1 MADSAPMIAAEERQ
15 ETPEVMERKANTLV
29 NYINKSKHIIVFTG
43 AGISTSTGIPDFRG
57 PEGVWTLRKQ
67 GRLRTSKA
75 ASTLQAIPSPTH
87 MALVELQ
94 DRDILK
100 YVVSQNCDGLHRRSG
115 ILPDRISEL
124 HGNSNLEHCK
134 DCGKQ
139 YIRDFRAVSTF
150 EKGIHDHRTGRK
162 CALCGGILLDTI
174 INFGEFLSA
183 EPLQLARDH
192 AKKADLC
199 IALGSSLTIPPASEI
214 PETVGKRKA
223 ANLVIC
229 NLQETPLDKSSSL
242 RIFGKTDDLMERVM
256 EKLSLPIPKF
266 MVRRLLV
273 IRIGSE
279 AGRYSVK
286 IEGVDVDGT
295 PVTFLQSVKLENNRR
310 VVRAEPFTINL
321 RDELEIGTRLKLV
334 LEFMGHY
341 GEPNLELSHLYDD
354 AGAAL
359 ALYLLEYDPL
369 LGQWTTTRQ
378 DPDKVPA
385 ASVQEVDSTAKG
397 KEKAIPTEES
407 GMPDNV
413 KPSPATNATSDHEA

>member
-1 MADSAPMIAAEERQ
+1 MADSAPMFAAEERQ
-15 ETPEVMERKANTLV
+15 ETPEVIERKANTLV
-29 NYINKSKHIIVFTG
+29 NYINKSKHVIVL
-43 AGISTSTGIPDFRG
+43 TGIPDFRG
-57 PEGVWTLRKQ
+57 PEGVWTLRRQ

-75 ASTLQAIPSPTH
+75 ASTLQAIPSPSH

-94 DRDILK
+94 DRGILK

-124 HGNSNLEHCK
+124 HGNSNLEYCK

-150 EKGIHDHRTGRK
+150 EKSIHDHRTGRK

-192 AKKADLC
+192 GKKADL
-199 IALGSSLTIPPASEI
+199 SSEI

-295 PVTFLQSVKLENNRR
+295 PVTFLQPVKLENNRR

-397 KEKAIPTEES
+397 KEKAVPTEEA

>member
-43 AGISTSTGIPDFRG
+43 AGIPDFRG

-94 DRDILK
+94 NRGIVK

-124 HGNSNLEHCK
+124 HGNSNLEYCK

-139 YIRDFRAVSTF
+139 YIRVSTF
-150 EKGIHDHRTGRK
+150 EKSIHDHRTGRK

-192 AKKADLC
+192 AQKADLC

-223 ANLVIC
+223 AKLVIC
-229 NLQETPLDKSSSL
+229 NLQETPVDKSSSL

-279 AGRYSVK
+279 AGRHSVRV
-286 IEGVDVDGT
+286 EGVDVDGT
-295 PVTFLQSVKLENNRR
+295 PATFLQSVKLENNRR

-321 RDELEIGTRLKLV
+321 REELENGTWLKLV

-341 GEPNLELSHLYDD
+341 GEPNLELSHLYDGAE
-354 AGAAL
+354 AGL

-369 LGQWTTTRQ
+369 AGQWTTTQQ
-378 DPDKVPA
+378 DPATLLV
-385 ASVQEVDSTAKG
+385 ASDHEVNSTVKG
-397 KEKAIPTEES
+397 KEKAAPTEEA
-407 GMPDNV
+407 GVPDDV
-413 KPSPATNATSDHEA
+413 KPSPTANAFSDLEA

>member
-15 ETPEVMERKANTLV
+15 EVPEVMEQKAKTLV
-29 NYINKSKHIIVFTG
+29 DYINKSKHIIP
-43 AGISTSTGIPDFRG
+43 GIPDFRG

-94 DRDILK
+94 NRDILK

-115 ILPDRISEL
+115 ILPS
-124 HGNSNLEHCK
+124 
-134 DCGKQ
+134 
-139 YIRDFRAVSTF
+139 
-150 EKGIHDHRTGRK
+150 IHDHRTGRK

-192 AKKADLC
+192 AQKADLC
-199 IALGSSLTIPPASEI
+199 IALGEI

-223 ANLVIC
+223 AKLVIC

-266 MVRRLLV
+266 VVRRLLV
-273 IRIGSE
+273 IRISSE
-279 AGRYSVK
+279 AERHSVK
-286 IEGVDVDGT
+286 VEGVDVDGT
-295 PVTFLQSVKLENNRR
+295 PATFLQSVKLENNRR

-321 RDELEIGTRLKLV
+321 RDELEIGAQLNFV

-341 GEPNLELSHLYDD
+341 GEPTLELSHLYDS
-354 AGAAL
+354 AGAAH

-369 LGQWTTTRQ
+369 TGQWTTTKQ
-378 DPDKVPA
+378 DPVVLPTVSAHK
-385 ASVQEVDSTAKG
+385 VDSKG
-397 KEKAIPTEES
+397 K
-407 GMPDNV
+407 GRR
-413 KPSPATNATSDHEA
+413 

>member
-1 MADSAPMIAAEERQ
+1 MADSAPMIAPEERQ
-15 ETPEVMERKANTLV
+15 EASEVMEQKAKTLV
-29 NYINKSKHIIVFTG
+29 DYINKSKHIIVFTG
-43 AGISTSTGIPDFRG
+43 AGISTSTGSKPGIPDFRG

-75 ASTLQAIPSPTH
+75 ASTLQAIPSSTH

-94 DRDILK
+94 NRGIVK

-124 HGNSNLEHCK
+124 HGNSNLEYCK

-150 EKGIHDHRTGRK
+150 EKSIHDHRTGRK

-192 AKKADLC
+192 AQKADLC
-199 IALGSSLTIPPASEI
+199 IALGSSLTVPPASEI

-223 ANLVIC
+223 AKLVIC
-229 NLQETPLDKSSSL
+229 NLQETPFDKSSSL
-242 RIFGKTDDLMERVM
+242 RIFGRTDDLMERVM

-273 IRIGSE
+273 VRIGSE
-279 AGRYSVK
+279 AERHCVK
-286 IEGVDVDGT
+286 VEGVDVDGT
-295 PVTFLQSVKLENNRR
+295 PATFLQSVKLENNRR

-321 RDELEIGTRLKLV
+321 RDELEIGAQLSLV

-341 GEPNLELSHLYDD
+341 GEPNLELSHSYDSAD
-354 AGAAL
+354 ATH

-369 LGQWTTTRQ
+369 TGQWTTTKQ
-378 DPDKVPA
+378 DPAVLPTVPVHRA
-385 ASVQEVDSTAKG
+385 DLKG
-397 KEKAIPTEES
+397 K
-407 GMPDNV
+407 GR
-413 KPSPATNATSDHEA
+413 

>member
-1 MADSAPMIAAEERQ
+1 MADSAPMVAPEERQ
-15 ETPEVMERKANTLV
+15 ETSEVMERKANTLV

-43 AGISTSTGIPDFRG
+43 AGIPDFRG

-94 DRDILK
+94 NRGILK

-115 ILPDRISEL
+115 ILPAFASSIWLNRT
-124 HGNSNLEHCK
+124 K
-134 DCGKQ
+134 T
-139 YIRDFRAVSTF
+139 DFRAVSTF
-150 EKGIHDHRTGRK
+150 EKSIHDHRTGRK

-183 EPLQLARDH
+183 EPLELARDH
-192 AKKADLC
+192 AQKADLC

-214 PETVGKRKA
+214 PETVGKRRA
-223 ANLVIC
+223 AKLVIC
-229 NLQETPLDKSSSL
+229 NLQETPLDRSSSL
-242 RIFGKTDDLMERVM
+242 RVFGKTDNLMERVM

-279 AGRYSVK
+279 AGRHSVT

-295 PVTFLQSVKLENNRR
+295 PATFLQSVKLENNRR

-341 GEPNLELSHLYDD
+341 GEPNLELSHLYDN

-369 LGQWTTTRQ
+369 LGQWTTTQQ
-378 DPDKVPA
+378 DPANLPA
-385 ASVQEVDSTAKG
+385 VSVNEVDSTAKG
-397 KEKAIPTEES
+397 KEKSIPTGEA
-407 GMPDNV
+407 GVPGNV
-413 KPSPATNATSDHEA
+413 KPSPATNAVIDLEA